1 MPLFLLFLVALAAA
15 PNRGPRIPGL
25 QQALLAVAEDKPR
38 TALARIDPIASQYP
52 GHPKF
57 QAVYGIALI
66 MVGIFEEGTDALS
79 VADPATLPR
88 LQEVAHAD
96 ALRGLGFGAEAA
108 RARIPVLFDK
118 NEDRRAEWTAT
129 RAVIDA
135 LEAGDIGLAEEAL
148 YLGYAARPGAPTLLC
163 AEAEIR
169 MSEGDYETA
178 NLLLALAERNQK
190 RRSAHRAVAT
200 LRWLVETGDLD
211 GALAWSEGF
220 RGEVITDERFAGWR
234 ARVWR
239 LSGDPGA
246 ALEILRARIWTWR
259 GRVNHPLHRYEEIA
273 ALLALGE
280 REEAETRLA
289 DAWAELPH
297 HPLTAA
303 AHRLVYPPVSAGAT
317 PG

>member
-1 MPLFLLFLVALAAA
+1 MVALAGA
-15 PNRGPRIPGL
+15 PNRGARVPGL

-38 TALARIDPIASQYP
+38 SALARIDPMASQYP
-52 GHPKF
+52 EHPKF
-57 QAVYGIALI
+57 QAVYGTALI
-66 MVGIFEEGTDALS
+66 MVGIFAEGLDALTF
-79 VADPATLPR
+79 ADSATLPR
-88 LQEVAHAD
+88 LQEVARAD

-108 RARIPVLFDK
+108 RSRIPLLYDK

-148 YLGYAARPGAPTLLC
+148 YLGYSARPAAPTLLC

-178 NLLLALAERNQK
+178 NLLLALAERTQQRK
-190 RRSAHRAVAT
+190 SAHRAVAT
-200 LRWLVETGDLD
+200 LRWLVETGDIE

-239 LSGDPGA
+239 LSGDPQA

-303 AHRLVYPPVSAGAT
+303 AHRLVYPTEGVPEA